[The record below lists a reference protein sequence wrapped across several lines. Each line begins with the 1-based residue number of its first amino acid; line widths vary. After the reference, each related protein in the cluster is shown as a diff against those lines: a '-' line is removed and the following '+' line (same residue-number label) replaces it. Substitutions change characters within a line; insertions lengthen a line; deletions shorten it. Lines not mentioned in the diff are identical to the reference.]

1 MGKGRV
7 CAWKVCNLIMALF
20 FALAAY
26 VQVNDPDAGMWI
38 VLYSVPSLL
47 TLLVGLHPDI
57 TGNFL
62 WKILSDLHVLAC
74 CLGATCL
81 GWFLVS
87 HKKGHVIQEEE
98 GRELS
103 GLVIIILWMILCR
116 SSEKSA
122 IDGVR
127 LAIAL
132 CISAL
137 PFMIWL
143 YIYLNTEMRAL
154 WPEHC
159 KTVI

>member
-98 GRELS
+98 GR
-103 GLVIIILWMILCR
+103 
-116 SSEKSA
+116 SA

>member
-116 SSEKSA
+116 SSEKYA
-122 IDGVR
+122 L
-127 LAIAL
+127 LA
-132 CISAL
+132 SAL
-137 PFMIWL
+137 EFVTRKYGPG
-143 YIYLNTEMRAL
+143 
-154 WPEHC
+154 
-159 KTVI
+159 